1 MLRHDMAAI
10 AEIGGF
16 CIHFALFVF
25 YSELVELSTR
35 NSTRYGQGRNVLRLS
50 QRWWWQKTYLT
61 LRPNFMRCPTLQLT
75 RFVDQIYFTLTA
87 F

>member
-35 NSTRYGQGRNVLRLS
+35 NSTRYGQEGTFFAFLKDGGGR
-50 QRWWWQKTYLT
+50 
-61 LRPNFMRCPTLQLT
+61 
-75 RFVDQIYFTLTA
+75 A
-87 F
+87 G